1 MTRQRA
7 EELVAAFGKTFVD
20 ATGES
25 LGSATSELLLGW
37 LQGRIA
43 GAHGDDV
50 IWGSDIFDG
59 TPALFSLELED
70 GVRIVTVDIP
80 EQLVTRYL
88 PRPLGGT
95 YVEGWRRAEG
105 KIALTLTYEH
115 RGLPGPLK
123 WELASLAEIQSP
135 VTETIRETL
144 RGWAI
149 G

>member
-7 EELVAAFGKTFVD
+7 EELVAAFGKTFVN

-50 IWGSDIFDG
+50 IWASDIFDG

-70 GVRIVTVDIP
+70 GVRIVTVDMP

-88 PRPLGGT
+88 PSPLGGT

-123 WELASLAEIQSP
+123 WN
-135 VTETIRETL
+135 L
-144 RGWAI
+144 RRLRRFNRPLLRRSERR
-149 G
+149 